1 MNIEKKITITL
12 SESDVQKIVADYL
25 TKEGYS
31 VTANNVTL
39 VVGNKL
45 EGYGRVEHQVPYF
58 KECTAVVKG
67 E

>member
-12 SESDVQKIVADYL
+12 SEIDVKGIVADYL
-25 TKEGYS
+25 KKEGFKVS
-31 VTANNVTL
+31 PNDVTL
-39 VVGNKL
+39 SVGIDWV
-45 EGYGRVEHQVPYF
+45 GYGMDERQVAHF